1 MYYNYNYRKGA
12 MFLNAIIYC
21 RVSTKKEEQTT
32 SLKRQREELLALANH
47 HNMNV
52 IKIIEEQESGYDIN
66 RNGVFELLD
75 TTKTE
80 KVDAILI
87 QDETR
92 IGRGNAKIALIHY
105 LIKEGIKIYSNSHKG
120 ELELSEADSMV
131 ISIVATVEEY
141 QRKIHNMKIQRG
153 MRKAVKNGYK
163 PHKNIKNN
171 TEGGRNRKELPV
183 PEIVRLKNL
192 GLTFEEITATLN
204 GMGDYNVSKAT
215 VNRRYLEYMS
225 EQEQL
230 EKEEIKKGLF

>member
-1 MYYNYNYRKGA
+1 MA
-12 MFLNAIIYC
+12 
-21 RVSTKKEEQTT
+21 SQ
-32 SLKRQREELLALANH
+32 

-52 IKIIEEQESGYDIN
+52 IKIIEEKESGYEIN
-66 RNGVFELLD
+66 RKGVFEILD
-75 TTKTE
+75 ITKAE
-80 KVDAILI
+80 KVDALLI

-92 IGRGNAKIALIHY
+92 IGRGNAKIAIIHY
-105 LIKEGIKIYSNSHKG
+105 LNKEGIKIYSNSHNG

-171 TEGGRNRKELPV
+171 TEGGRNRKELPIS
-183 PEIVRLKNL
+183 EIVRLKDL
-192 GLTFEEITATLN
+192 GLTFEQITATLN

-215 VNRRYLEYMS
+215 VNRRYLEYVS

-230 EKEEIKKGLF
+230 EKEEIRKGLF